1 MMIGQTPR
9 NLLGQKLA
17 RSLEKPRMRE
27 TGNKIRATRQ
37 KLLLRNQRGVSG
49 GGCRQ
54 TCYEKDREEEHHF
67 R

>member
-1 MMIGQTPR
+1 
-9 NLLGQKLA
+9 
-17 RSLEKPRMRE
+17 MRE

-37 KLLLRNQRGVSG
+37 KLLLRNQGGVSG